1 MDEESARR
9 RTAPVRNRCGF
20 SSAQAS
26 NCSSLALSSL
36 PPKRSD
42 RTGQRRAPL
51 VTIAAAEQ
59 EIGAQDRQGQAHQL
73 AVAQHLFRRTLQ
85 VAQVGDQLGVALRF
99 GETAVILGASRRRR
113 GAAGEEPQRR
123 RATQLAQGIQHLAG
137 EQGAEAVA
145 EHRVGALADL
155 VVQLRAPSCCA
166 RLARS
171 VCNGSA
177 IRAPRPGNSTGR
189 TASQAGSLRRQR
201 L

>member
-1 MDEESARR
+1 MDEEVPAVEQLQFE
-9 RTAPVRNRCGF
+9 TAAGF
-20 SSAQAS
+20 LGPGQQLF
-26 NCSSLALSSL
+26 LAGLVL
-36 PPKRSD
+36 PAAKRSD

-137 EQGAEAVA
+137 EQGAEAVP
-145 EHRVGALADL
+145 EHRVGPWRTSSCSS
-155 VVQLRAPSCCA
+155 RASCCA